1 MCAAQIRRAVA
12 AAALVVLSAF
22 SAGAQEDAEDTGPH
36 PITPATSTEPGR
48 HPKLVWRWERFRISE
63 YFVTGASAMVS
74 VGMLAVPPS
83 PGRWRGGI
91 LVDEDVRSGIAL
103 SNYDDRRAARDVS
116 DVLLAS
122 SIAYPVL
129 VDGVILTSAIYDSDD
144 VMEQMLLIDVEV
156 LAITS
161 AVQSVVAGFAS
172 RERPY
177 GRVCGDDLPDESRD
191 CRRNSRHRS
200 FFSGHSS
207 IAFAAAGLSCSHH
220 MNLRL
225 YGGGAADAAACGAS
239 LVVAAT
245 TGTLR
250 MVGDVHYAS
259 DVAVGAVWGSLAGF
273 GLPWLLH
280 YKDPIDRRPK
290 ARSDLR
296 LHLVPIG
303 MGAGLGGTF

>member
-1 MCAAQIRRAVA
+1 
-12 AAALVVLSAF
+12 
-22 SAGAQEDAEDTGPH
+22 
-36 PITPATSTEPGR
+36 
-48 HPKLVWRWERFRISE
+48 
-63 YFVTGASAMVS
+63 MVS

-83 PGRWRGGI
+83 PGRWRGGV
-91 LVDEDVRSGIAL
+91 LVDEDVRDGVAL
-103 SNYDDRRAARDVS
+103 SSYDDRRAARDTS
-116 DVLLAS
+116 DVLLAT

-129 VDGVILTSAIYDSDD
+129 VDGVLVTSGIHGSDD
-144 VMEQMLLIDVEV
+144 VMEQMLLIDIEV

-177 GRVCGDDLPDESRD
+177 GRICGDELSEESRD

-200 FFSGHSS
+200 FFSGHTS
-207 IAFAAAGLSCSHH
+207 IAFAAAGLSCTHH
-220 MNLRL
+220 MNLEL

-239 LVVAAT
+239 LVVAAA
-245 TGTLR
+245 TGALR

-259 DVAVGAVWGSLAGF
+259 DVGVGAIWGSLAGF

-280 YKDPIDRRPK
+280 YKDPIDRRPRR
-290 ARSDLR
+290 RSDVDLR
-296 LHLVPIG
+296 IVPIG